1 MHMGIEE
8 MEENVHSQQTFKH
21 RVESSTLYEAIRPT
35 TFEEYVGQ
43 DHLLNQQNGSIFTFI
58 KLGYLPSMIFLGPPG
73 VGKTTLASVISYEC
87 KLPFIELSATTL
99 TTGELKQIAMMHEEQ
114 IVVFIDE
121 IHRLTKVQQDWLL
134 PYVENGKMV
143 LIGATTSHPSKRIR
157 HAILSRCHVFCL
169 RRLATPELQIILRKA
184 IKYQN
189 LKRKHVLNLPEID
202 YDQVCE
208 DLILELAH
216 GDSRIAINLVELI
229 SNNYSQTDDG
239 RILLKNHD
247 LKRLFSNL
255 TDSSSEGVIKNQ
267 EVFMNFMN
275 ELCHGCTSSHH
286 SKLFYQNPLEF
297 FYDDFKSKEADEE
310 YIYQMQV
317 SDDSDVENGDIYSDC
332 ESDGLADV
340 EGISDASDYHL
351 VAALYYLNVLLL
363 QGESPT
369 AIFRHLILFTIK
381 YTDCENSTLR
391 KLISFKNGIAYRNDG
406 HSVTALS
413 NCVEWLM
420 YRQRTMHGK
429 QLSLILNYMM
439 NYFKNQ
445 EALDR
450 TNEINVDDLEIS
462 FDDNEVKQ
470 LEVYPQFERSEESQ
484 IKGFEVTFESSIDE
498 S

>member
-1 MHMGIEE
+1 M
-8 MEENVHSQQTFKH
+8 
-21 RVESSTLYEAIRPT
+21 
-35 TFEEYVGQ
+35 
-43 DHLLNQQNGSIFTFI
+43 
-58 KLGYLPSMIFLGPPG
+58 
-73 VGKTTLASVISYEC
+73 
-87 KLPFIELSATTL
+87 
-99 TTGELKQIAMMHEEQ
+99 
-114 IVVFIDE
+114 
-121 IHRLTKVQQDWLL
+121 
-134 PYVENGKMV
+134 
-143 LIGATTSHPSKRIR
+143 
-157 HAILSRCHVFCL
+157 
-169 RRLATPELQIILRKA
+169 
-184 IKYQN
+184 
-189 LKRKHVLNLPEID
+189 
-202 YDQVCE
+202 
-208 DLILELAH
+208 
-216 GDSRIAINLVELI
+216 VELI

-255 TDSSSEGVIKNQ
+255 TDSSSEGVINNQ

-391 KLISFKNGIAYRNDG
+391 KLISFKNVIAYRNDG

>member
-8 MEENVHSQQTFKH
+8 MEENVYSQQTFKH

-157 HAILSRCHVFCL
+157 HAILSRCH
-169 RRLATPELQIILRKA
+169 
-184 IKYQN
+184 
-189 LKRKHVLNLPEID
+189 
-202 YDQVCE
+202 

-239 RILLKNHD
+239 RISLKNHD

-351 VAALYYLNVLLL
+351 VAALYYLNVLLS

-420 YRQRTMHGK
+420 YRQRKMHGK